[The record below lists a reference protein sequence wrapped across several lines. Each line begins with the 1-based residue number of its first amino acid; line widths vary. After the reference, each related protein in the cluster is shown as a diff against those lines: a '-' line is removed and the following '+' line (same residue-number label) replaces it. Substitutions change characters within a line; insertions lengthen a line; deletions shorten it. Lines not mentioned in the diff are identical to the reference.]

1 MRPALGIGLLLFVAA
16 FVFAAWGL
24 SSIPVSSFAVHVD
37 RQSAVAP
44 DGEVDWRVTVVPQV
58 DSARLT
64 ARLDRNTELPLVPDA
79 HGRLT
84 AELRELAPG
93 YHFVEASVHRLGG
106 REDRVVD
113 VIAAGPFQSEHTRG
127 CDVALGLS
135 PQAVRM
141 LLLPALEH
149 KVVEGAKTQEEFFGP
164 TSYVVASELTLVDG
178 GISFTVELST
188 TAEDKGDLSID
199 GVVEVS
205 SVGVRGVSLRL
216 RELRRATPGPKLTA
230 LAAKEG
236 GKRGTTAGAGGGA
249 VVGALFGGPGGAVVG
264 GILGGLAGN
273 AIGKRLGEREA
284 GQRTESEVYGALVA
298 GLAQATEELR
308 LPSQVSMLPTTPALL
323 GSVQWCEPLKIDATR
338 GMRAALALRIPAD
351 EFSDAARVLAV
362 YRGSEVGAIAT
373 VASGHNARLEVSE
386 DLVNRLLAE
395 WTVRG
400 GFDEAVADAGLASAI
415 EKELGARTRWRVP
428 DIRVALPPVVR
439 LDDDAIGISL
449 GGVTMRL
456 VDEGRSQSRDVV
468 VGGVG
473 TIELDIRDG
482 GTATISGSLDQAYF
496 GCRVPD
502 LDRRVLPACF
512 SSAVDPELIRKKI
525 NLAIMVNAA
534 RLPGID
540 LSGLVQLR
548 SAEATGSPL
557 ALQDARV
564 AAAAGVLS
572 LDATLVPLP

>member
-24 SSIPVSSFAVHVD
+24 SSIPVSRFEVHVD
-37 RQSAVAP
+37 PQSAVAAH
-44 DGEVDWRVTVVPQV
+44 GEADWRVAVVPEQ
-58 DSARLT
+58 DAIRLT
-64 ARLDRNTELPLVPDA
+64 ARLDRSTELRLVPEPG
-79 HGRLT
+79 GRLT
-84 AELRELAPG
+84 AQLTGLTSG
-93 YHFVEASVHRLGG
+93 YHFVEAFVHRLGG

-113 VIAAGPFQSEHTRG
+113 VITAGPFQSEHKRG

-149 KVVEGAKTQEEFFGP
+149 KVVAGAKAQEEFFGP
-164 TSYVVASELTLVDG
+164 TSHVAASELTLVDG
-178 GISFTVELST
+178 GISFTIELST
-188 TAEDKGDLSID
+188 TAQDKGDLSID

-205 SVGVRGVSLRL
+205 AAGDQGLSLRL

-230 LAAKEG
+230 LAASEG
-236 GKRGTTAGAGGGA
+236 GKRGTTAGVGGGA
-249 VVGALFGGPGGAVVG
+249 VVGGLFGGPGGAVVG
-264 GILGGLAGN
+264 GLLGGLAGN

-284 GQRTESEVYGALVA
+284 GQRTETEVYGALVA

-323 GSVQWCEPLKIDATR
+323 GSVQWCEPLKIDANR
-338 GMRAALALRIPAD
+338 GMRAAVALRIPTD
-351 EFSDAARVLAV
+351 EFSDAARALAV
-362 YRGSEVGAIAT
+362 YRGSEVGPIASM
-373 VASGHNARLEVSE
+373 ASGHNARLEVSE

-400 GFDEAVADAGLASAI
+400 GFDDAVVDAGLASAI
-415 EKELGARTRWRVP
+415 EAELGARTRWRVP
-428 DIRVALPPVVR
+428 EVRVALPPVVH
-439 LDDDAIGISL
+439 LDDDTIGISV

-473 TIELDIRDG
+473 SIELDIRDG

-496 GCRVPD
+496 GCRLPG

-548 SAEATGSPL
+548 SAEATGRPL